1 MVVLDQQHVLEL
13 VEDLAKVAGALT
25 GQAGAEGVLPARRQ
39 NEGAGTGGKR
49 LLECLRLRSVVVD
62 GDRDRNESERP
73 EQVEDADEARVF
85 DCDSVAGCELG
96 SERALDSVE
105 CAGNDRQRRRRD
117 AVGGEVS
124 LSERDEPVELV
135 RERVSAGTWI
145 EASQRRGQR
154 GEKLRVR
161 VAGRQVAYAG

>member
-25 GQAGAEGVLPARRQ
+25 GQAGAEGVLPAWRQ
-39 NEGAGTGGKR
+39 NEGAGAAGKR
-49 LLECLRLRSVVVD
+49 LLERLRLWPVVVD

-85 DCDSVAGCELG
+85 DCDPVAGYELG

-105 CAGNDRQRRRRD
+105 CAGDDRQRRHRD

-124 LSERDEPVELV
+124 LRERDEPVELV
-135 RERVSAGTWI
+135 RVWVSPRTGI
-145 EASQRRGQR
+145 EASQRCGQR
-154 GEKLRVR
+154 GEK
-161 VAGRQVAYAG
+161 